1 MEELCNVKRFF
12 NSSRTLLI
20 VLVLSLVEE
29 ANFCFISSIS
39 AAFFLVILNTCSK
52 TDVLFLFFE
61 IKLVALLSLH
71 VVYAAVQVLLAAS
84 YVRARLLPLINGEM
98 ETKISRIKDNI
109 ILPFCEALLLP
120 WPMILDQP
128 LL

>member
-1 MEELCNVKRFF
+1 MEELCNVKRFS

-20 VLVLSLVEE
+20 VPVLSLVEE

-52 TDVLFLFFE
+52 TEVLFLFFE

-84 YVRARLLPLINGEM
+84 YVRARLVLLINGEM
-98 ETKISRIKDNI
+98 ETKISRIKENI
-109 ILPFCEALLLP
+109 ILPFCELSFYLGL
-120 WPMILDQP
+120 
-128 LL
+128 